1 LEIRKSDESQ
11 GFDFED
17 EDELEDELE
26 DGAGS
31 EEEAAALL

>member
-17 EDELEDELE
+17 ELEDELE
-26 DGAGS
+26 DDAGS